1 MPKQWPNRKSR
12 LNTTTATQRDRTGN
26 PSTLEIPLNWLKSGI
41 AVLLLPFCFVATQS
55 FLSAFSQT
63 SASTMVIGSAELWF
77 FFIGV
82 LLWLIAF
89 FGLPRPLFI
98 YVLGH
103 ELTHAFFVLLCGGK
117 ISEFKVRS
125 AGGHIVTNKN
135 NVMISLSPYF
145 VPFYSVMVVGIF
157 GIAGIF
163 VNLSDYH
170 PNSILWNNFG
180 FSWSWVFYIAIGVTW
195 CFHLTFTGW
204 MITKSQPDLKQNGT
218 FFSLIFIY
226 LINLSILCGFL
237 IIISDEVSL
246 IGFIQSVLDNA
257 SSLFKSSAQVW
268 RSLIT

>member
-1 MPKQWPNRKSR
+1 MPKQSPTRKSR
-12 LNTTTATQRDRTGN
+12 LNSTTATQRGRSGN
-26 PSTLEIPLNWLKSGI
+26 PSILEIPLNWLKSGI
-41 AVLLLPFCFVATQS
+41 AFLLLPFCFVATQS

-63 SASTMVIGSAELWF
+63 SASTMVIGSAALWF
-77 FFIGV
+77 FFIGI
-82 LLWLIAF
+82 LLWLIVF

-145 VPFYSVMVVGIF
+145 IPFYSVIVVGIF

-163 VNLSDYH
+163 INLSDYH
-170 PNSILWNNFG
+170 PNSILWGHLG
-180 FSWSWVFYIAIGVTW
+180 FSWSWVFYIAIGITW

-204 MITKSQPDLKQNGT
+204 MITKNQPDLKQNGT

-226 LINLSILCGFL
+226 LINLSILSGFL
-237 IIISDEVSL
+237 IIISDEVNL
-246 IGFIQSVLDNA
+246 LGFIQSLLDNA
-257 SSLFKSSAQVW
+257 AEIFSSSEQAWKS
-268 RSLIT
+268 IIK